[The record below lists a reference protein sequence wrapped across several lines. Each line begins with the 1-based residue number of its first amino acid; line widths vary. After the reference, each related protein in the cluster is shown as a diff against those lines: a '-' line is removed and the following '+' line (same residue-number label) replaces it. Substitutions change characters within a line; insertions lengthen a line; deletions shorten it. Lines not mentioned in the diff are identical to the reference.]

1 MGWERILKEEKR
13 WVITLYFW
21 TDEGTFFW
29 RVLEK
34 YNETRE
40 FEGTLEEA
48 QDYAHSEAK
57 QYLDDINIESSSSGN
72 VSFEIYDAEE
82 RLEPLSSGKARFYG
96 EPEYEQHGL

>member
-1 MGWERILKEEKR
+1 MVSLNMNNMDFKVVKMGWERILKEEKR

-48 QDYAHSEAK
+48 QDYADFIANR
-57 QYLDDINIESSSSGN
+57 Y
-72 VSFEIYDAEE
+72 
-82 RLEPLSSGKARFYG
+82 
-96 EPEYEQHGL
+96 